1 MIKIKNL
8 SKGPLSIMLDSVTTS
23 IERTEPR
30 KRADGSRIGRAG
42 VVRDVPSTLRLAP
55 RQTSDVLPDICRD
68 DKHVVALLRAAKI
81 SIITATEGELAPP
94 PEPAFDSHHGDDD
107 IHSPNTFTTSEP
119 AFDSHPGDD
128 IHSPNPFTTSE

>member
-8 SKGPLSIMLDSVTTS
+8 SKGPLSIMLDSVTTT

-55 RQTSDVLPDICRD
+55 RQTSDALPDSCRD
-68 DKHVVALLRAAKI
+68 DKHVVAHLRAAKI
-81 SIITATEGELAPP
+81 AIIDASEPTPQGELAPP
-94 PEPAFDSHHGDDD
+94 PEPAFNSHHGDDD
-107 IHSPNTFTTSEP
+107 V
-119 AFDSHPGDD
+119 
-128 IHSPNPFTTSE
+128 HSPNPFTPSE